1 MVGNLILAAL
11 AVLSCVLALW
21 QHIAARRFPL
31 HQKIPSAKNLPPVTL
46 LKPLKGTEPDTEMCL
61 RSWFTQEYPA
71 LRQILFGVADLADPV
86 CPIVQKLQK
95 EFPQIDAQLVHCHER
110 LGTNAKVSSLI
121 QLHRQAKHELIV
133 VSDADVFVANDFLT
147 QTIPFLADDQVG
159 LVNCFYQLSTASTPA
174 MHWEAVAINA
184 DFWSQVL
191 QSRTLQPINFALG
204 AVMLT
209 RQKQLSEIG
218 GFENLADY
226 LADDYRLG
234 NLIAQKG
241 YRIELANQTVECRS
255 GPMTWGE
262 VWAHQLRW
270 SRTIRVCQPAPYFF
284 SILSN
289 ASLWPLLWLATFPAL
304 NTFLIT
310 ALFLLIR
317 LYTAAANQ
325 RRLTGQCS
333 HVPWLWLVPVK
344 DILQTIIWALSFIGN
359 HVIWRGVRYRVQPG
373 GKLVPDP

>member
-11 AVLSCVLALW
+11 AALSCVLALW
-21 QHIAARRFPL
+21 QHIAARRFTL
-31 HQKIPSAKNLPPVTL
+31 HQKLPNSKNLPPVTL
-46 LKPLKGTEPDTEMCL
+46 LKPLKGTEPDTEVCL
-61 RSWFTQEYPA
+61 RSWFNQAYPA
-71 LRQILFGVADLADPV
+71 TTQILFGVADLADPV
-86 CPIVQKLQK
+86 CDIIRKLQA
-95 EFPQIDAQLVHCHER
+95 EFPQADAQLIHCQER

-121 QLHRQAKHELIV
+121 QLRRQAKHEIIV
-133 VSDADVFVANDFLT
+133 VSDADVFVQPDFLA
-147 QTIPFLADDQVG
+147 QTVCLLADEQVG

-191 QSRTLQPINFALG
+191 QSRSLKPIDFALG

-209 RQKQLSEIG
+209 RQKQLAEIG

-234 NLIAQKG
+234 NLTAQKG
-241 YRIELANQTVECRS
+241 YRIELANAVVECRS

-289 ASLWPLLWLATFPAL
+289 ASLWPLVWLAAFPSPSSL
-304 NTFLIT
+304 VVVMI
-310 ALFLLIR
+310 FLLTR
-317 LYTAAANQ
+317 LYTASVNQ
-325 RRLTGQCS
+325 RMLTGTCADW
-333 HVPWLWLVPVK
+333 PWLWLVPVK
-344 DILQTIIWALSFIGN
+344 DILQTVIWALSFIGN
-359 HVIWRGVRYRVQPG
+359 HVIWRGIRYRVQPG
-373 GKLVPDP
+373 GKLVPEA